1 MMTVTVTIKMRIKT
15 MTQLSE
21 NTKFCHN
28 INTLS
33 HIIIQRDVCEDVE
46 GMWR

>member
-1 MMTVTVTIKMRIKT
+1 

-21 NTKFCHN
+21 NIKFCHN

-33 HIIIQRDVCEDVE
+33 HIIIQMYVCEDVKWV
-46 GMWR
+46 WR